1 MKLVLASQGF
11 TTPEIAKSVSELVN
25 KPLEN
30 INIAII
36 NEAYVKIPEDRDKR
50 WLIRELS
57 QLSNYIGGIIDFINL
72 KAHNQEEI
80 RKRLAYADMIYI
92 VGGKQLILPELFKET
107 GFDELLKEFAKEKV
121 VMGTSAGA
129 ITLGK
134 QIEVEEYWKE
144 RYGISNQETKQ
155 KTLGL
160 VNFNIIPHY
169 LRKGR
174 EKYNKEFFER
184 VLKDNPFIVYAITDT
199 QAIIYENGN
208 ITFVGGMPEEI
219 FE

>member
-11 TTPEIAKSVSELVN
+11 TTPEIAKSVSELVK

-30 INIAII
+30 INVAII
-36 NEAYVKIPEDRDKR
+36 NEAYVKIPEDKDKR

-57 QLSNYIGGIIDFINL
+57 QLSNYIGGNIDFINL

-121 VMGTSAGA
+121 IMGTSAGA

-144 RYGISNQETKQ
+144 RYGISKQEIKQ

-174 EKYNKEFFER
+174 EKYNKEFFGR
-184 VLKDNPFIVYAITDT
+184 VLKENPFIVYAITDT
-199 QAIIYENGN
+199 QAILYENGN
-208 ITFVGGMPEEI
+208 ITFIGGMPEEI

>member
-57 QLSNYIGGIIDFINL
+57 QLSNYIGGNIDFINL

-144 RYGISNQETKQ
+144 RYGISNQEIKQ